1 MLAEKI
7 RIRARILD
15 FFSIDG
21 LERLTGCT
29 YDKFV
34 LFMVKELTDNALD
47 KTNIQNIKISIER
60 REDCLEVSVSDDGS
74 PTFTRESLEK
84 ILKFE
89 YAPSSKKGRKR
100 ISRGV
105 LGNAL
110 QSCFGISYAMW
121 NEKRPEYT
129 AEVWGTKIFR
139 IKFKIEFDK
148 VIKFI
153 SEEERNEGSSES
165 KNTLL
170 RFRLPL
176 HRYVS
181 PIEAVKTIAELNQHV
196 NITYT
201 ENDKT
206 IRFVS
211 RTTPP
216 RFPEFEGNIHLYS
229 FREFLNK
236 ARENKEDAAGKF
248 ISSFDGFRHRS
259 NVSKILKLANITPR
273 QRISELTEAK
283 IREIFTLMRRIARP
297 PKPAR
302 LPVVGKKAFINMGY
316 NKYAVKKGVGKN
328 REGADLP
335 FVIEAASKP
344 DPKEQIKEAINF
356 TCSIYNPFTKWV
368 WTSRAR
374 KVHLYDYV
382 KNKGISV
389 IIHLICPNIDWLS
402 PAKGELDIEPFT
414 DALFKVVK
422 KVCRKKTSYTYT
434 DWDIIQQTR
443 KLMEA
448 YPHMSF
454 TIRQIFYR
462 LVTTGYPNTIQAYKR
477 LDRILVK
484 AQENDEIDSER
495 ITDLSRPEYINNPQH
510 RTFHEYLK
518 SKMKSLVEE
527 FDLERWEKQPYYV
540 EVWIEKEALSRVILP
555 VCRKYRVNLIV
566 GRGYSS
572 YTQIRRAVK
581 RLPERKKI
589 IILYLGD
596 HDPPGLH
603 IEEKLYQR
611 LFRECIKQNKD
622 LDFIV
627 KRAALTFEQI
637 RKYNLPPS
645 PLKKAGQ
652 KRREYL
658 EKYGNSVW
666 ELDSLDPY
674 TLIKILESEIRKYI
688 EWKEW
693 KQREEEIKKLKQNLK
708 KKIPDLNVQK

>member
-1 MLAEKI
+1 MLAEEI

-47 KTNIQNIKISIER
+47 KTNIQNIEISIR
-60 REDCLEVSVSDDGS
+60 REEDCLEVSVSDDGN

-89 YAPSSKKGRKR
+89 YAPSSKKGKKR
-100 ISRGV
+100 VSRGV

-129 AEVWGTKIFR
+129 AEVWGTKIFK
-139 IKFKIEFDK
+139 IKFKIESDR
-148 VIKFI
+148 VTPFI
-153 SEEERNEGSSES
+153 LEEERDGKS

-170 RFRLPL
+170 KFRLPL
-176 HRYVS
+176 HDYVS
-181 PIEAVKTIAELNQHV
+181 PVEAVKTIAELNQHV

-201 ENDKT
+201 ENEKIIKFT
-206 IRFVS
+206 S
-211 RTTPP
+211 RTTSP
-216 RFPEFEGNIHLYS
+216 RFPEYEGNIHLYS
-229 FREFLNK
+229 FREFLDK
-236 ARENKEDAAGKF
+236 TREKKEVTVGKF

-259 NVSKILKLANITPR
+259 NISRILKLANITPR
-273 QRISELTEAK
+273 QKISELTEEK
-283 IREIFTLMRRIARP
+283 LEEIFMLMRKIARS
-297 PKPAR
+297 PKPTR
-302 LPVVGKKAFINMGY
+302 LPIVGKKAFRNVGY
-316 NKYAVKKGVGKN
+316 DKYAVKKGVGKN
-328 REGADLP
+328 REGAALP

-356 TCSIYNPFTKWV
+356 TYSIYKPFTRWV
-368 WTSRAR
+368 LTLGDR

-382 KNKGISV
+382 KNKGRSV
-389 IIHLICPNIDWLS
+389 IVHLICPNIDWLS
-402 PAKGELDIEPFT
+402 PAKGELDIAPFI
-414 DALFKVVK
+414 DALFDVVK
-422 KVCRKKTSYTYT
+422 KVCRRQTSYDFTS
-434 DWDIIQQTR
+434 WDIIWQTR
-443 KLMEA
+443 KLMKA
-448 YPHMSF
+448 YPDMSF

-462 LVTTGYPNTIQAYKR
+462 LVSIGYPNTAQAYKR

-484 AQENDEIDSER
+484 AQENGEIDSER
-495 ITDLSRPEYINNPQH
+495 IVDLSRPEYINNPQY
-510 RTFHEYLK
+510 RTFSEYLE
-518 SKMKSLVEE
+518 SKLKSLVEE

-555 VCRKYRVNLIV
+555 VCKKYRVNLIV

-581 RLPERKKI
+581 RLPEEKKI

-603 IEEKLYQR
+603 IEEKLHQR
-611 LFRECIKQNKD
+611 LFRESRKQKKH
-622 LDFIV
+622 LHFTV

-637 RKYNLPPS
+637 QKYNLPPS

-658 EKYGNSVW
+658 EQYGNRVW
-666 ELDSLDPY
+666 ELDSLDPC

-688 EWKEW
+688 EWKKW
-693 KQREEEIKKLKQNLK
+693 KQREEEIRNLKQKLKQKLK
-708 KKIPDLNVQK
+708 KLTDFLV